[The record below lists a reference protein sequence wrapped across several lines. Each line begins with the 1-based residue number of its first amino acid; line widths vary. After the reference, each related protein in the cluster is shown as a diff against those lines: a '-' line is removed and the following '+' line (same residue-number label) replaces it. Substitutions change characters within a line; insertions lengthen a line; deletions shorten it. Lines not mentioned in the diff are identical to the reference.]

1 MLLFYV
7 DECGDSSLR
16 LDPKASVPTLAPGVS
31 RYFTLSAVGIRDSA
45 RKPMADALFETKK
58 RHFGAEAMEGPW
70 ADTEIKGRHLR
81 RAERGATVGVPLQSP
96 AGYSRLAT
104 PKRVTGLVND
114 LGLILYKHRPLVLSV
129 TIDKAQLIAADE
141 KYRHPLGV
149 AYALLH
155 ERVAFTLEKLY
166 VGESA
171 VLIADQQT
179 EHERYFRSGD
189 MHRMRH
195 LMASKLAVKPNFELV
210 VDKPLWLD
218 TDLSSWDRELLQLA
232 DIVAYSC
239 SECVTSGVAPATP
252 TYLWPQIRRSMAV
265 HWRAGEIHQ
274 AGFTVY
280 PRKRTYYPQTE

>member
-7 DECGDSSLR
+7 DECGDSAIK
-16 LDPKASVPTLAPGVS
+16 LDPKAKELTLHPRVS

-45 RKPMADALFETKK
+45 RKPLADALFETKG
-58 RHFGAEAMEGPW
+58 RHFGEEALRGPW
-70 ADTEIKGRHLR
+70 ADTEIKGRYLR
-81 RAERGATVGVPLQSP
+81 RAERGAAAGAPLQAP
-96 AGYSRLAT
+96 VGYSHLSS
-104 PKRVTGLVND
+104 PKRVTHLVND
-114 LGLILYKHRPLVLSV
+114 LGLLLYKHRPLVLSV
-129 TIDKAQLIAADE
+129 TIDKAQLLRRDSS
-141 KYRHPLGV
+141 YHHPLGV
-149 AYALLH
+149 AYALLQ

-179 EHERYFRSGD
+179 EHEKSFREGH
-189 MHRMRH
+189 MHRLRT
-195 LMASKLAVKPNFELV
+195 LMSSKLAVKPNFDLV
-210 VDKPLWLD
+210 IDKPLWVD

-239 SECVTSGVAPATP
+239 NECVGTGNPPSGE

-265 HWRAGEIHQ
+265 HWRAGEVHQ

-280 PRKRTYYPQTE
+280 PRSRNYYPITE